1 MNIVK
6 HVFLLQVGA
15 SLGYMPSSD
24 KVGSSHNTMFNFL
37 KKH

>member
-24 KVGSSHNTMFNFL
+24 TAGSSHNAMSKFL